1 MWMFVGKTLSE
12 KLKFAADILQAV
24 NIFLAL
30 VAGLIIWY
38 EFELFAGILSTVFF
52 MFVAWA
58 IKLSMSALSQLSA
71 QLEKPPSQRPH
82 EADPVENQSS

>member
-30 VAGLIIWY
+30 VAGIIIWY
-38 EFELFAGILSTVFF
+38 ELELFAGILSTVFL
-52 MFVAWA
+52 MFVTWA
-58 IKLSMSALSQLSA
+58 IKLSMYALSQLSA
-71 QLEKPPSQRPH
+71 QLEALQTQHSH
-82 EADPVENQSS
+82 EADSSENQTS